1 MTKPPSDR
9 LVLSVALFGAG
20 VSLASFSLGGG
31 FAGLSTAV
39 GAALALVNLVV
50 LRSIVL
56 RVVSGDIHTKLPLL
70 ALIFLKM
77 GVLMFLVYLFI
88 TKQWVEPIAFT
99 IGLSS
104 LVVGLISG
112 SLFMSRARASAPLSA
127 PANRSES

>member
-9 LVLSVALFGAG
+9 LALSVALFGAG
-20 VSLASFSLGGG
+20 VSLASYSVAGG
-31 FAGLSTAV
+31 FAGWSTAV
-39 GAALALVNLVV
+39 GSALALVNLVV

-56 RVVSGDIHTKLPLL
+56 RVVAGDIHTKTPLL
-70 ALIFLKM
+70 GLIFIKM

-112 SLFMSRARASAPLSA
+112 SLFFSSSRARQ
-127 PANRSES
+127 RSES

>member
-9 LVLSVALFGAG
+9 LALSVALFGVG
-20 VSLASFSLGGG
+20 VSLASYSLGGA

-39 GAALALVNLVV
+39 GSALALVNLVV

-56 RVVSGDIHTKLPLL
+56 RVVAGDIHTKTPLL
-70 ALIFLKM
+70 ALIFIKM

-88 TKQWVEPIAFT
+88 SKQWVEPIAFT

-112 SLFMSRARASAPLSA
+112 SLFLSPSRARARASQ
-127 PANRSES
+127 RSES

>member
-20 VSLASFSLGGG
+20 VSLASFALGGG

-39 GAALALVNLVV
+39 GSVLALVNLVV

-56 RVVSGDIHTKLPLL
+56 RVVAGDIHTKLPLL
-70 ALIFLKM
+70 SLIFLKM

-88 TKQWVEPIAFT
+88 SKQWVEPVAFT

-112 SLFMSRARASAPLSA
+112 SLFVSRRASGEPVAPVQ
-127 PANRSES
+127 RSES